1 MILDNMVS
9 VKEGAEE
16 GATIN
21 SGASIHDMS
30 ALMENM
36 LVDYVSGMDDEARKD
51 FMESTEFQA
60 LLQENG
66 GFVGRKSVVRLNKV
80 DDLSRRIQLA
90 AFQKAMEDGD
100 PNYKELKKLQ
110 AKRRKL
116 KSKIFAKYSNRV
128 KNDAIKAQR
137 ALIKI
142 NPRAFSAP
150 LR

>member
-1 MILDNMVS
+1 MILDNMV
-9 VKEGAEE
+9 VKEGVE
-16 GATIN
+16 
-21 SGASIHDMS
+21 GASINGGESIQDMG
-30 ALMENM
+30 ALMEDM
-36 LVDYVSGMDDEARKD
+36 LVDCVSGMDDDSRKS
-51 FMESTEFQA
+51 FMESAEFQA

-66 GFVGRKSVVRLNKV
+66 GFVGRKTVVRLNKI

-90 AFQKAMEDGD
+90 AFHKAMEDGD

-110 AKRRKL
+110 TKRRKL
-116 KSKIFAKYSNRV
+116 KEKIFAKYGNRV
-128 KNDAIKAQR
+128 KNDAVKAQR

>member
-1 MILDNMVS
+1 MILDNMVP
-9 VKEGAEE
+9 VKENAE
-16 GATIN
+16 GASIN
-21 SGASIHDMS
+21 SGESINDMG

-36 LVDYVSGMDDEARKD
+36 LVDYVSSMDDDARKS
-51 FMESTEFQA
+51 FMESAEFQA

-66 GFVGRKSVVRLNKV
+66 GFVGRKTVVRLSRV

-90 AFQKAMEDGD
+90 CFQKAMEDGD

-116 KSKIFAKYSNRV
+116 KDKIFAKYSNRV
-128 KNDAIKAQR
+128 TNDARKAQR

-150 LR
+150 IR

>member
-16 GATIN
+16 GATII
-21 SGASIHDMS
+21 SGDSIHDMS

>member
-1 MILDNMVS
+1 MILDNMV
-9 VKEGAEE
+9 VKEGVE
-16 GATIN
+16 
-21 SGASIHDMS
+21 GASINGGESIQDMA
-30 ALMENM
+30 ALMEDM
-36 LVDYVSGMDDEARKD
+36 LVDCVSGMDDDSRKS
-51 FMESTEFQA
+51 FMESAEFQA

-66 GFVGRKSVVRLNKV
+66 GFVGRKTVVRLNKI

-90 AFQKAMEDGD
+90 AFHKAMEDGD

-110 AKRRKL
+110 TKRRKL
-116 KSKIFAKYSNRV
+116 KEKIFAKYGNRV
-128 KNDAIKAQR
+128 KNDAVKAQR

>member
-1 MILDNMVS
+1 MILDNMV
-9 VKEGAEE
+9 VKEGVE
-16 GATIN
+16 
-21 SGASIHDMS
+21 GASINGGESIQDMA
-30 ALMENM
+30 ALMEDM
-36 LVDYVSGMDDEARKD
+36 LVDCVSGMDDDSRKS
-51 FMESTEFQA
+51 FMESAKFQA

-66 GFVGRKSVVRLNKV
+66 GFVGRKTVVRLNKI

-90 AFQKAMEDGD
+90 AFHKAMEDGD

-110 AKRRKL
+110 TKRRKL
-116 KSKIFAKYSNRV
+116 KEKIFAKYGNRV
-128 KNDAIKAQR
+128 KNDAVKAQR

>member
-1 MILDNMVS
+1 MILDNMVPVS
-9 VKEGAEE
+9 EGVEGAS
-16 GATIN
+16 IN
-21 SGASIHDMS
+21 NGDSIHDMG

-36 LVDYVSGMDDEARKD
+36 LVDYVSGMDDDARKS
-51 FMESTEFQA
+51 FMESAEFQA

-66 GFVGRKSVVRLNKV
+66 GFVGRKTVVRLSKV

-116 KSKIFAKYSNRV
+116 KEKIFAKYSNRV
-128 KNDAIKAQR
+128 KNDARKAQR

>member
-1 MILDNMVS
+1 MILDNMVPIS
-9 VKEGAEE
+9 ENAEGAS
-16 GATIN
+16 IN
-21 SGASIHDMS
+21 SGDSIHDMG

-36 LVDYVSGMDDEARKD
+36 LVDYVSGMDDDARKN

-66 GFVGRKSVVRLNKV
+66 GFVGRRTVVRMSKV

-116 KSKIFAKYSNRV
+116 KEKIFAKYGNRV
-128 KNDAIKAQR
+128 KNDAKKAQQ